1 MKQFFITNW
10 YKLMIGTS
18 AFIFA
23 LGFFINSITPAIAR
37 NSSELNKTNFS
48 NKITGKDAPDN
59 YGVVVSGGYAFLI
72 GYNPSFNGTITV
84 YNKTQLK

>member
-1 MKQFFITNW
+1 MKQFFKTNW

-37 NSSELNKTNFS
+37 SSFDPNETSFKKNNSE
-48 NKITGKDAPDN
+48 GG
-59 YGVVVSGGYAFLI
+59 YEVVVSGGYAYVVTYWTGSS
-72 GYNPSFNGTITV
+72 GYMRV
-84 YNKTQLK
+84 HDKVQLK